1 MRARLNIAI
10 GSIVFA
16 SAAVCAAAPAAAQ
29 LRPLVDPPAS
39 AEAAKGG
46 VEVFLLNEGSA
57 PQPATGPATLDV
69 VAQDGAR
76 LRLIAAPDGEGP
88 VAPGAFA
95 RVHYRLAAVAAV
107 SPPASAAATAIA
119 TVAPPVA
126 SSVADEQPST
136 TSRGT
141 ASAFL
146 DRLHPYAPIYGVV
159 GGGDAGAKLQLSFD
173 FRLLGRDDGPRL
185 DFAYSQAIFWAID
198 RSSGPIRASDYS
210 PELFVDVPVGAN
222 TVVGGGYRHDS
233 NGGGVINSID
243 VNRVFVRATRAF
255 DLGHG
260 WRVDLTPMAWFY
272 FGNQG
277 LAPDL
282 ERYWGYTSVG
292 VSLGQRDGIKLA
304 VTARG
309 NPGTGKGSAEA
320 FLSYPLAR
328 ISGRLPHIYLF
339 GQAYTGYGETLIDY
353 NKRATHVRAG
363 IAFTR

>member
-1 MRARLNIAI
+1 MRALFNNAI
-10 GSIVFA
+10 GSIMLA
-16 SAAVCAAAPAAAQ
+16 SAALCAASPAAAQ
-29 LRPLVDPPAS
+29 LRPLVEPPAS
-39 AEAAKGG
+39 AEAAKNG
-46 VEVFLLNEGSA
+46 VAVFLLNETGVA
-57 PQPATGPATLDV
+57 QPALGPAELEV
-69 VAQDGAR
+69 MARDGAR
-76 LRLIAAPDGEGP
+76 LRLIAAPDGEAT

-95 RVHYRLAAVAAV
+95 RVHYRLAAATAAAPAPVVAAV
-107 SPPASAAATAIA
+107 APLPA
-119 TVAPPVA
+119 A
-126 SSVADEQPST
+126 SVPAEQPSRS
-136 TSRGT
+136 SRGT
-141 ASAFL
+141 TSAFL
-146 DRLHPYAPIYGVV
+146 DRLQPYAPVYGVV

-173 FRLLGRDDGPRL
+173 FRLLGHDDGPRL

-198 RSSGPIRASDYS
+198 RPSGPIRASDYS
-210 PELFVDVPVGAN
+210 PELFVDVPVGASA
-222 TVVGGGYRHDS
+222 VIGGGYRHDS
-233 NGGGVINSID
+233 NGGGLTNSID
-243 VNRVFVRATRAF
+243 VNRLFVRATRAF

-282 ERYWGYTSVG
+282 DRYWGYTSLG

-328 ISGRLPHIYLF
+328 ISDRLPHLYLF
-339 GQAYTGYGETLIDY
+339 GQAYAGYGEALIDY
-353 NKRATHVRAG
+353 DKRATHVRAG

>member
-1 MRARLNIAI
+1 MRGRFNIAI
-10 GSIVFA
+10 GSIVLA
-16 SAAVCAAAPAAAQ
+16 GAAACAATPAAAQ

-39 AEAAKGG
+39 AEAAKSG
-46 VEVFLLNEGSA
+46 VDVFLLNEGSA
-57 PQPATGPATLDV
+57 PQPALGPATLEV

-76 LRLIAAPDGEGP
+76 LRLTAAPDGEGP

-107 SPPASAAATAIA
+107 AAASPPALGTA
-119 TVAPPVA
+119 APPA
-126 SSVADEQPST
+126 APAVADEQPSD
-136 TSRGT
+136 TSHGT

-159 GGGDAGAKLQLSFD
+159 GTGDAGAKLQLSFD
-173 FRLLGRDDGPRL
+173 FRLFGRDDGPRL

-222 TVVGGGYRHDS
+222 AVIGGGYRHDS

-282 ERYWGYTSVG
+282 DRYWGYTSLG

-309 NPGTGKGSAEA
+309 NPGTGRGSAEA

-328 ISGRLPHIYLF
+328 ISGKLPHIYLF
-339 GQAYTGYGETLIDY
+339 GQAYTGYGEALIDY